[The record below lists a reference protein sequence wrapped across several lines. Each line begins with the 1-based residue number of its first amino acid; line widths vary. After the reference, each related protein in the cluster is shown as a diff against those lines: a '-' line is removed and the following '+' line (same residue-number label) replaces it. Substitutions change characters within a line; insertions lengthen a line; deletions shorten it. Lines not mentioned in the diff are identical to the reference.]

1 MYFFLRIMLFSAVCL
16 CLTCMPGVGG
26 ERSKGARSPE
36 NGGGWLC
43 TYMWCQESKRG
54 SMKDQV
60 LVITGMCAFKRSSRT

>member
-1 MYFFLRIMLFSAVCL
+1 MLFSAVCL

-43 TYMWCQESKRG
+43 TYMWCQESKKG

-60 LVITGMCAFKRSSRT
+60 LVITEIFSVIGMCVFKHSSRT